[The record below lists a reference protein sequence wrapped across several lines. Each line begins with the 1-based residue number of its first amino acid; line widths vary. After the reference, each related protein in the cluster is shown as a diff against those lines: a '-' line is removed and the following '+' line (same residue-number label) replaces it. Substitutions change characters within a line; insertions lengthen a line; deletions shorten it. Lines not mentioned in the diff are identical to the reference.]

1 MDTVKLNKAYFGN
14 HIVNIII
21 GIIGLALF
29 IIGTLMPGTYEQ
41 KYYFLYGAILLTISS
56 FLEKN
61 TFFTVLETI
70 IVLDA
75 ILSFLGLSAIT
86 ISIIT
91 FIIIIITIICFA
103 VKGQFKEKYLI
114 AGTIGLIF
122 LGLGVGINNPV
133 FYTIGG
139 FFIAIYSL
147 LSIFKGFQIAY
158 LFLVLNIIFTITS
171 AIGAYQWLVR

>member
-1 MDTVKLNKAYFGN
+1 METAKLNKAYFGN
-14 HIVNIII
+14 HILNIII
-21 GIIGLALF
+21 GIVGLILF

-61 TFFTVLETI
+61 SFFTVLETI
-70 IVLDA
+70 IVIDA
-75 ILSFLGLSAIT
+75 VISFLGLSAVIT
-86 ISIIT
+86 SIIT

-103 VKGQFKEKYLI
+103 AKGEFKEKYLI

-122 LGLGVGINNPV
+122 LGLGVGINNPI

-139 FFIAIYSL
+139 FFVALYSL
-147 LSIFKGFQIAY
+147 MSIFKGFQIAY
-158 LFLVLNIIFTITS
+158 LFLILNIIFTITS
-171 AIGAYQWLVR
+171 AIGAYEWLVK

>member
-1 MDTVKLNKAYFGN
+1 MKIN
-14 HIVNIII
+14 HILNIII
-21 GIIGLALF
+21 GIVGLILF

-61 TFFTVLETI
+61 SFFTVLETI
-70 IVLDA
+70 IVIDA
-75 ILSFLGLSAIT
+75 VISFLGLSAVIT
-86 ISIIT
+86 SIIT

-103 VKGQFKEKYLI
+103 AKGEFKEKYLI

-122 LGLGVGINNPV
+122 LGLGVGINNPI

-139 FFIAIYSL
+139 FFVALYSL
-147 LSIFKGFQIAY
+147 MSIFKGFQIAY
-158 LFLVLNIIFTITS
+158 LFLILNIIFTITS
-171 AIGAYQWLVR
+171 AIGAYEWLVK

>member
-1 MDTVKLNKAYFGN
+1 METAKLNKAYFGN
-14 HIVNIII
+14 HILNIII
-21 GIIGLALF
+21 GIVGLILF

-61 TFFTVLETI
+61 SFFTVLETI
-70 IVLDA
+70 IVIDA
-75 ILSFLGLSAIT
+75 VISFLGLSAVIT
-86 ISIIT
+86 SIIT

-103 VKGQFKEKYLI
+103 AKGEFKEKYLI

-122 LGLGVGINNPV
+122 LGLGVGINNPI

-139 FFIAIYSL
+139 FFVALYSL
-147 LSIFKGFQIAY
+147 MSIFKGFQIAY
-158 LFLVLNIIFTITS
+158 LFLILLIFCHQQI
-171 AIGAYQWLVR
+171 YRQYD